1 MIDEAKNISSNA
13 GRILAIITIFNNLF
27 NNIILNYKVCQKYF
41 IFYLILVN
49 GSHMLRYVLLSLI
62 SFQYQFRIRKTIEYL
77 YKNNLEL
84 IAEFNQ
90 A

>member
-1 MIDEAKNISSNA
+1 MIDKAKNISSNA

-49 GSHMLRYVLLSLI
+49 GSHILRYVLLSLVN
-62 SFQYQFRIRKTIEYL
+62 FQYQFRTRKAIEYM
-77 YKNNLEL
+77 YNNNQQF
-84 IAEFNQ
+84 IAEFNR